1 MKTLHRYII
10 SNFLVTFV
18 LALLVLTFVMMIG
31 LVFGSMK
38 YIARGMSAVL
48 FFKFLFQSMPGTLSY
63 SMPIAALVSSLLVFS
78 RLSSDSEISAMRSC
92 GVPLVAIMRT
102 PVLLAALLSLAC
114 LYVNDNVT
122 PDSNYSRA
130 VRRSSFKA
138 SDMTALLD
146 PGRWTEV
153 GEFNIFVRRR
163 NGEVFEDLRVTQPMK
178 NGKLREFRAS
188 SAVLSAEDGGDTVLA
203 MRDVTIDPW
212 QEDELGMMHAETWN
226 LPLSALS
233 SGKKDAEA
241 RVAQSAPRHRI
252 KDLQTWQLLRDIISS
267 ASFPPRNDAEASLL
281 SRAKA
286 EVAGRIT
293 LAFAC
298 LCFVLV
304 GVPLGIQSHRRESS
318 VGLAISLAVAG
329 AFYLICLTGESLSK
343 HPAFHAHYLI
353 LLPVP
358 LCLILAFFVIRRQN

>member
-1 MKTLHRYII
+1 MKTLHRYIL
-10 SNFLVTFV
+10 SNFIVTFV

-38 YIARGMSAVL
+38 FISRGMSAAL

-63 SMPIAALVSSLLVFS
+63 SMPVAALVSSLLVFS

-92 GVPLVAIMRT
+92 GVPLVSIMRT
-102 PVLLAALLSLAC
+102 PALLAALLSLAC
-114 LYVNDNVT
+114 LHVNNSVT
-122 PDSNYSRA
+122 PGSNYSRA
-130 VRRSSFKA
+130 VRRASFKA
-138 SDMTALLD
+138 GDMTALLD

-153 GEFNIFVRRR
+153 GDYNIFVRRR
-163 NGEVFEDLRVTQPMK
+163 KGDVMEDLRVTQPMR
-178 NGKLREFRAS
+178 NGKLREFR
-188 SAVLSAEDGGDTVLA
+188 SATATLVAGDAGSTVLA

-212 QEDELGMMHAETWN
+212 QEDELGMMHAETWRI
-226 LPLSALS
+226 PLAALDSEKRSA
-233 SGKKDAEA
+233 EERIA
-241 RVAQSAPRHRI
+241 RSAPRRRI
-252 KDLQTWQLLRDIISS
+252 KDIETWMLLRDVFSSS
-267 ASFPPRNDAEASLL
+267 AHPPRGDAEASLL

-286 EVAGRIT
+286 EIASRVT
-293 LAFAC
+293 LAAAC

-329 AFYLICLTGESLSK
+329 AFYLFCLTGESLSK
-343 HPAFHAHYLI
+343 HPATHAHFII

-358 LCLILAFFVIRRQN
+358 LCLALAFFVIRRQN